1 VTDAQS
7 GDFDIAMTGKHNTA
21 GGKKVTPF
29 QILQDRNRFA
39 VGIRTDV
46 WLKDAGVA
54 VLEKCK
60 GNESRQS
67 DSNELRTCGDQS
79 RLEEP

>member
-1 VTDAQS
+1 MTDAQS
-7 GDFDIAMTGKHNTA
+7 GDFDIAMMGKYNTA

-29 QILQDRNRFA
+29 QILQDGHRFA

-46 WLKDAGVA
+46 RLKDAGVA

-60 GNESRQS
+60 GNESRQP